1 MMLPVLLAVGAGVN
15 LIAWH
20 QAHINVNL
28 IYSFDL
34 RTALDFRQYL
44 EIPAFFF
51 CTLSYCLWL
60 SFTVVSDTISPQVW
74 PLVWLFTT
82 MAILFNPLPVFHKSA
97 RWWLIRTTARVLSAG
112 AATVEVSGIDVWR
125 RCCRTDA
132 TSLYSSGTS
141 GSETSS
147 AVSTTPAC
155 PWAFSSART
164 GTILRLAWV

>member
-15 LIAWH
+15 LITWH

-82 MAILFNPLPVFHKSA
+82 AAILFNPLPVFHKSA
-97 RWWLIRTTARVLSAG
+97 RWWIIRTTARVLSAG
-112 AATVEVSGIDVWR
+112 AATVEVS
-125 RCCRTDA
+125 CTDTRKGLA
-132 TSLYSSGTS
+132 EL
-141 GSETSS
+141 
-147 AVSTTPAC
+147 TP
-155 PWAFSSART
+155 
-164 GTILRLAWV
+164 LL